1 LWKQYRARYLY
12 FGFELVNVSA
22 GVFILLSE
30 HATKYV
36 GTVMMLYVI
45 LVILSFFFED
55 DGVGRT
61 LKAAGHAGVSL
72 IVLAV
77 TFYAFLAVDG
87 LKPPPTMATIQPA
100 QKWRVALPYIDT
112 TLNRNFGVKATP
124 IQSVYIVEVST
135 ASRFEALKAARTTF
149 FSEKG
154 PDPFV
159 AKVEKTPLTMV
170 LLEGNVVVESLI
182 SQERANPAY
191 MDSPRSQE
199 N

>member
-1 LWKQYRARYLY
+1 MLSDLNPQLPYYLMLFLLTVILRFIRAYRSRPQDDGDLELWKQYRARYLY

-55 DGVGRT
+55 DGVGRR
-61 LKAAGHAGVSL
+61 LKVAGHAGVSL

-87 LKPPPTMATIQPA
+87 LKPLPKATTTLPIAHP
-100 QKWRVALPYIDT
+100 VALGHYH
-112 TLNRNFGVKATP
+112 
-124 IQSVYIVEVST
+124 
-135 ASRFEALKAARTTF
+135 
-149 FSEKG
+149 
-154 PDPFV
+154 
-159 AKVEKTPLTMV
+159 
-170 LLEGNVVVESLI
+170 
-182 SQERANPAY
+182 
-191 MDSPRSQE
+191 PRST
-199 N
+199 